1 MFRSSSRE
9 GRKPKSLSWQEILWR
24 QGAVDYT
31 SRFVG
36 SCNTTTDIKVF
47 KYFHRQIKLAS

>member
-9 GRKPKSLSWQEILWR
+9 GRKPKSLSWQEVLWR

-47 KYFHRQIKLAS
+47 KCFDRQIKLAS